1 MRFVL
6 ALLLALA
13 FAPVHA
19 AGITTTAKFFEP
31 TVEQSSQDWEAI
43 KVQHKA
49 YLEAK
54 EAGDWVKAREL
65 ALFHFTRAW
74 AYNNEAFELVL
85 PGWNDPDKLA
95 AAVALYE
102 KALEECDLAQAKG
115 RYLDEVKD
123 CRLKSRRT
131 LASVKKRLAEL
142 GK

>member
-1 MRFVL
+1 MRFVF

-13 FAPVHA
+13 FTPGYA
-19 AGITTTAKFFEP
+19 ADTTKFFEP
-31 TVEQSSQDWEAI
+31 TAKQSAQDWKAI
-43 KVQHKA
+43 RAQHKA
-49 YLEAK
+49 YNTAK
-54 EAGDWVKAREL
+54 EAGNWAKAREL

-74 AYNNEAFELVL
+74 AYNNEAFDLVL

-95 AAVALYE
+95 EAAALYE

-123 CRLKSRRT
+123 CRLKATRT
-131 LASVKKRLAEL
+131 LASVRKRLAEL